1 MATLSAND
9 ASLEE
14 PVNLGC
20 PQGGAL
26 LPFLWNLTTSYVA
39 LSHFMSTAY
48 VENINL
54 ATQHKDPG
62 IATNQIQLAVERVS
76 DKFAE
81 VKLPVQHFFQ
91 KT

>member
-1 MATLSAND
+1 
-9 ASLEE
+9 
-14 PVNLGC
+14 
-20 PQGGAL
+20 
-26 LPFLWNLTTSYVA
+26 
-39 LSHFMSTAY
+39 MSTAY

-54 ATQHKDPG
+54 ATQHKHPG

>member
-1 MATLSAND
+1 
-9 ASLEE
+9 
-14 PVNLGC
+14 
-20 PQGGAL
+20 
-26 LPFLWNLTTSYVA
+26 
-39 LSHFMSTAY
+39 MSTAY